1 MGMEHIYMGMKVIL
15 VDKGNNTHVENVENV
30 EIDKVQAW
38 ERKNQQQW
46 NFMWGLI
53 KEQPYFYDDFESLC
67 GCGFDTQIQN
77 THMHSSRL

>member
-38 ERKNQQQW
+38 ERKNQQQ
-46 NFMWGLI
+46 
-53 KEQPYFYDDFESLC
+53 
-67 GCGFDTQIQN
+67 
-77 THMHSSRL
+77 